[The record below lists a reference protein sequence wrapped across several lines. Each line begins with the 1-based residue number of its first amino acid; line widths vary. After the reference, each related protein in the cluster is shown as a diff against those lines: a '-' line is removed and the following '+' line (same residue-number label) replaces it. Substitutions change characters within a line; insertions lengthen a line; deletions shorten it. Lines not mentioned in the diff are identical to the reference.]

1 VLFYKYKIQKR
12 SDTANKNKILYKIIV
27 WFWYFPVRLDFIT
40 LVSLLLRS
48 FFLFLFSSSKTNT
61 MRLITL
67 LKEYSLAYSKILF
80 LRLLC
85 SICTLSLN
93 KWKYLTSKFVNNH
106 VYPYIYNSN
115 IQLNT
120 FVSVPKLID

>member
-1 VLFYKYKIQKR
+1 MLFYKYKIQKR